1 MLGKKIND
9 ITPEEWDN
17 LNKKPTPLEAEK
29 LVGRIEET
37 LATYPAKYDPVEK
50 PEHYNKGNIEAID
63 YIKQQ
68 LGDGFEDYCYGA
80 VLKYLHRF
88 RYKDGEQDLRK
99 AKWYL
104 EQVIKNMASRGE

>member
-17 LNKKPTPLEAEK
+17 LGKPAPQ
-29 LVGRIEET
+29 
-37 LATYPAKYDPVEK
+37 YPSKYDPVEK
-50 PEHYNKGNIEAID
+50 PEHYSKGNIEAIE

-68 LGDGFEDYCYGA
+68 LGDNFEDYCYGA

-104 EQVIKNMASRGE
+104 EQMIKNTASRGE

>member
-17 LNKKPTPLEAEK
+17 LGKPAPQ
-29 LVGRIEET
+29 
-37 LATYPAKYDPVEK
+37 YPSKYEPVEK
-50 PEHYNKGNIEAID
+50 PEHYNKGNIEAIE

-68 LGDGFEDYCYGA
+68 LGDNFEDYCYGA

-104 EQVIKNMASRGE
+104 EQMIKNTASRGE

>member
-17 LNKKPTPLEAEK
+17 IGKPTPF
-29 LVGRIEET
+29 
-37 LATYPAKYDPVEK
+37 YPAKYDPVEK
-50 PEHYNKGNIEAID
+50 PEHYNKGNIEAIE

-68 LGDGFEDYCYGA
+68 LGDNFEDYCYGA

-104 EQVIKNMASRGE
+104 EQMIKNMASRGE

>member
-17 LNKKPTPLEAEK
+17 IGKPTPF
-29 LVGRIEET
+29 
-37 LATYPAKYDPVEK
+37 YPAKYDPVEK
-50 PEHYNKGNIEAID
+50 PEHYNKGNIEAIE

-68 LGDGFEDYCYGA
+68 LGDNFEDYCYGA

-88 RYKDGEQDLRK
+88 RYKDVEKDLRN
-99 AKWYL
+99 ANWYL
-104 EQVIKNMASRGE
+104 

>member
-17 LNKKPTPLEAEK
+17 LGKPAPQ
-29 LVGRIEET
+29 
-37 LATYPAKYDPVEK
+37 YPSKYAPVEK
-50 PEHYNKGNIEAID
+50 PEHYNKGNIEAIE

-68 LGDGFEDYCYGA
+68 LGDNFEDYCYGA

-104 EQVIKNMASRGE
+104 EQMIKNTASRGE

>member
-17 LNKKPTPLEAEK
+17 IGKPTPF
-29 LVGRIEET
+29 
-37 LATYPAKYDPVEK
+37 YPSKYDPVEK
-50 PEHYNKGNIEAID
+50 PEHYNKGNIEAIA

-68 LGDGFEDYCYGA
+68 LGDNFEDYCYGA

-104 EQVIKNMASRGE
+104 EQMIKNMADMGE

>member
-9 ITPEEWDN
+9 ITPEEWEN
-17 LNKKPTPLEAEK
+17 IGKPTPFYSAN
-29 LVGRIEET
+29 
-37 LATYPAKYDPVEK
+37 YDPVEK
-50 PEHYNKGNIEAID
+50 PEHYNKGNIEDIE

-68 LGDGFEDYCYGA
+68 LSDNFEDYCYGA

-104 EQVIKNMASRGE
+104 EQMIKNMASRGE

>member
-1 MLGKKIND
+1 MRGKKIND
-9 ITPEEWDN
+9 ITPEEWDSVG
-17 LNKKPTPLEAEK
+17 KSTPH
-29 LVGRIEET
+29 
-37 LATYPAKYDPVEK
+37 YPAEYDPVEK

-68 LGDGFEDYCYGA
+68 LGINFEDYCYGV

-88 RYKDGEQDLRK
+88 RYKDGVQDLRK

-104 EQVIKNMASRGE
+104 EQMIEDMADMGK

>member
-17 LNKKPTPLEAEK
+17 IGKPTPF
-29 LVGRIEET
+29 
-37 LATYPAKYDPVEK
+37 YPAKYDPVEK
-50 PEHYNKGNIEAID
+50 PEHYNKGNIEAIE

-68 LGDGFEDYCYGA
+68 LGDNFEDYCYGA

-104 EQVIKNMASRGE
+104 EQMIKNTASRGE